1 MGNNHLRLVVVLK
14 AACSRNML
22 EVSSTDVAVTVL

>member
-1 MGNNHLRLVVVLK
+1 MGNNHRRLVVVLK
-14 AACSRNML
+14 AACIGNML